1 MIIAVSIIAIVLLAA
16 TIILNLPRFG
26 KLPNGARLERIKHSP
41 NYRNGEFQNQSPTP
55 TFSGETNKFKVF
67 LDFLFG
73 EKTRVTPVDSIPSI
87 KTDMKN
93 VDPDQD
99 LMVWFGHS
107 SYFMQI
113 DGKRI
118 LVDPVF
124 SGYVAPFSWMVNA
137 FKGANSYRAADMP
150 GIDYLFITHDH
161 WDHLDYNT
169 MLELKPKTKKVICGL
184 GVGSHL
190 EYWGFDPKS
199 IIELD
204 WHEHSTLDSG
214 WVVNATPARHFSGR
228 GLKRNQTLWA
238 SFVLQTPTMKIFIAG
253 DGGYD
258 KHFAEIGE
266 KFGPFD
272 LAILEQGQFNT
283 RWRYIHMMP
292 DEVFKAAHELKA
304 KRLMPVHNSKFA
316 LSVHPW
322 DEPLI
327 KLVENGKGSQIQV
340 LTPMI
345 GEPINLKDTTQLFSH
360 WWKNLN

>member
-1 MIIAVSIIAIVLLAA
+1 MESFPTEQDWNGSNILP
-16 TIILNLPRFG
+16 TIRTGNSKINHPPRYFPTRPTSLRFSSAFSLEK
-26 KLPNGARLERIKHSP
+26 KLG
-41 NYRNGEFQNQSPTP
+41 FTP
-55 TFSGETNKFKVF
+55 I
-67 LDFLFG
+67 
-73 EKTRVTPVDSIPSI
+73 DSIPSV
-87 KTDMKN
+87 KTDLKN
-93 VDPDQD
+93 LDPDQD
-99 LMVWFGHS
+99 IMVWFGHS

-137 FKGANSYRAADMP
+137 FKGANSYCAADMP
-150 GIDYLFITHDH
+150 DIDYLFITHDH

-169 MLELKPKTKKVICGL
+169 MLELKPKIKKVVCGL

-190 EYWGFDPKS
+190 EYWGFDPNS

-204 WHEHSTLDSG
+204 WDEHSTLDHG
-214 WVVNATPARHFSGR
+214 WAVDATPARHFSGR
-228 GLKRNQTLWA
+228 GLKRNQTLWV
-238 SFVLQTPTMKIFIAG
+238 SFVLQTPTMKIFIGG
-253 DGGYD
+253 DGGYG

-266 KFGPFD
+266 KYGPFD
-272 LAILEQGQFNT
+272 LTILEQGQFNT

-292 DEVFKAAHELKA
+292 DEVFKAAHDLKA

-322 DEPLI
+322 DEPLK
-327 KLVENGKGSQIQV
+327 KLVENSKVFPIQII
-340 LTPMI
+340 TPMI
-345 GEPINLKDTTQLFSH
+345 GEPINLKDTTQVFSH